1 MDSDSDQ
8 SEVAARSAPARK
20 STRAPG
26 TLAADTRD
34 DSLVPVVGIGASA
47 GGLDVFKVIL
57 AELPTD
63 TGFCFVLIQHLDPK
77 HPSMLSEILA
87 RSTSMPVLEATDG
100 TPLRAN
106 HIYVIP
112 ANVDLTVANRALRH
126 NARSKTSGLHMPIDR
141 FLRSLADQYGSMCV
155 GVVLSGTGSDGSAGL
170 EAIKAAGGVTFAQLG
185 ASAKFSSMPQA
196 AIATGCVDF
205 VLPPKEI
212 VTELIRISRH
222 PYIGHLTGSGYQP
235 SLPSPAGNEIW
246 FSNILASLL
255 LATGIDFSLYREKMI
270 KRRILRRLALRNI
283 TSLEEYSHRLESDA
297 DELRALK
304 QDLLIGVTNFFRGP
318 ESFERLKDIAFPRIM
333 QGKSANE
340 GIRIWVA
347 GCATG
352 EEAFSVAIAVKE
364 YMKEAEVSSSVQIF
378 ASDISHAAIEK
389 ARTGRFLENIEA
401 DVSPERLTRYFR
413 KVEGGYQVGNE
424 LREMCVFT
432 RHNLIDDPPFS
443 KLDLITCRNVL
454 IYLGNVQSDIIPLFH
469 YALKSPGFL
478 MLGGSEAVAS
488 ADLFAVADREHRI
501 YAKRETARKPR
512 PFLAAA
518 RGARRGLTNTSAGTH
533 APELWN
539 DTDMRKE
546 VDRILLA
553 RYSPAGVVVDDGLE
567 VIEIRGKTGPY
578 LSLPA
583 GKLSFNLMKLVAD
596 TGLFLEV
603 EKLIHQAFKSGER
616 SRQERIPYEH
626 NGHLGSLNV
635 EALPL
640 DSAKQRS
647 VLVLFEP
654 VSYAATSEVEK
665 SDGSFKE
672 SPRDRLIARL
682 QQQLSEA
689 KHRFIEA
696 MEEHQSSREETL
708 NTTEEAL
715 SANEELQS
723 LNEELETAKEEL
735 QSTNEELLTVN
746 EELQS
751 KNASLMHAR
760 DFAMSV
766 VETIRQPLLVLD
778 TELRVRMANQ
788 AYYRT
793 FQTTTPETEG
803 RVVFSLAHG
812 CWDTPGLRDSLSKLL
827 EGSQAF
833 PDFEVEQNFPTV
845 GQRTMVIGGCRINH
859 LKMIL
864 LAVEDI
870 TELKSSQTAL
880 RAREEHLRQSQK
892 MEAVGRLAA
901 GIAHDFNNLLTA
913 ILGYGSLLSEK
924 LVNDAAALN
933 QALAIQTAAERAAA
947 LTQHLLALSRR
958 QVLQPKR
965 LDLNAV
971 VSDFERTLRRLVGDG
986 TEVSIRTDPA
996 LWKVRFDPGE
1006 ITRVLMNLS
1015 LNARDAMPDGGTL
1028 TIETANISLRVDEA
1042 LALDLKPG
1050 EYVVLA
1056 VGDTG
1061 IGLDAEVQAHI
1072 FEPFFSKKESGK
1084 GTGLGLATVMG
1095 VVAQSGGAIECKS
1108 LVGEGT
1114 TFRIILPAFMEA
1126 SHEPARLTSG
1136 LATAPRGSEVILL
1149 VDDEDIVRAL
1159 ARQILEER
1167 GYSVL
1172 EAHDRNECVELCSV
1186 FQGDIDLLVTDVVL
1200 PGLGG
1205 RELAED
1211 AVKLRPSL
1219 RVLFMSGHSE
1229 DEVLKHSVQHGV
1241 AFLRK
1246 PFTPIALATKVRE
1259 TLDMSN
1265 TKQTVP
1271 RPHPGRGE

>member
-1 MDSDSDQ
+1 MDKSNDR
-8 SEVAARSAPARK
+8 SESTTRPRSAPK
-20 STRAPG
+20 GTRSRDLLAP
-26 TLAADTRD
+26 DTRD
-34 DSLVPVVGIGASA
+34 NSLVPVVGIGASA
-47 GGLDVFKVIL
+47 GGLEVFRTIV

-63 TGFCFVLIQHLDPK
+63 TGFCFVFIQHLDPH
-77 HPSMLSEILA
+77 HPSMLSEILGK
-87 RSTSMPVLEATDG
+87 STLMPVLEAADG
-100 TPLRAN
+100 TPLKAN

-112 ANVDLTVANRALRH
+112 ADVDLTVADRTLRH
-126 NARSKTSGLHMPIDR
+126 IARSKTLGLHMPIDR

-155 GVVLSGTGSDGSAGL
+155 GVVLSGTGSDGAAGL
-170 EAIKAAGGVTFAQLG
+170 EAIKAAGGVTFAQHG
-185 ASAKFSSMPQA
+185 ASAKFSGMPHA

-205 VLPPKEI
+205 ILPPKEI

-222 PYIGHLTGSGYQP
+222 PYIGTVAESSSPHVSS
-235 SLPSPAGNEIW
+235 SLAGNEVW
-246 FSNILASLL
+246 FSKILSSLL
-255 LATGIDFSLYREKMI
+255 SATGIDFSLYREKMI
-270 KRRILRRLALRNI
+270 RRRVLRRLALCNI

-297 DELRALK
+297 DELRALQ
-304 QDLLIGVTNFFRGP
+304 QDLLIGVTSFFRGP
-318 ESFERLKDIAFPRIM
+318 ESFERLKDLALPRIV
-333 QGKSANE
+333 QGRRAGE
-340 GIRIWVA
+340 PLRIWVA

-352 EEAFSVAIAVKE
+352 EEAFSVAITVVE
-364 YMKEAEVSSSVQIF
+364 YMKAAGVSYPVQIF

-389 ARTGRFLENIEA
+389 ARTGRYMENIEA
-401 DVSPERLTRYFR
+401 DVSSERLNRYFR

-469 YALKSPGFL
+469 YALKFPGFL
-478 MLGGSEAVAS
+478 MLGRSEAVAS
-488 ADLFAVADREHRI
+488 ADLFGAVDREHRI
-501 YAKRETARKPR
+501 YAKRESARKPR
-512 PFLAAA
+512 PFLAAT
-518 RGARRGLTNTSAGTH
+518 RGVRKSLANVSEGTL
-533 APELWN
+533 APVLWN
-539 DTDMRKE
+539 TTDLRKE

-553 RYSPAGVVVDDGLE
+553 RYSPAGVVVDENLE
-567 VIEIRGKTGPY
+567 VIEIRGKAGPY
-578 LSLPA
+578 LSLPV

-603 EKLIHQAFKSGER
+603 EKLIHQAFKSGEP

-640 DSAKQRS
+640 DSAKQAS

-654 VSYAATSEVEK
+654 VSYAATSEAEG
-665 SDGSFKE
+665 SDAQSKE
-672 SPRDRLIARL
+672 NPRNRLIARL
-682 QQQLSEA
+682 QQQLTEA

-746 EELQS
+746 EELHS

-778 TELRVRMANQ
+778 TEFRVRMANQ

-793 FQTTTPETEG
+793 FRTTPPETEG
-803 RVVFSLAHG
+803 QVLFSVSSG
-812 CWDTPGLRDSLSKLL
+812 CWDTPGLRDALNKLL
-827 EGSQAF
+827 EGDQAF
-833 PDFEVEQNFPTV
+833 PDFEVEQKFPAV
-845 GQRTMVIGGCRINH
+845 GKRTLVVGGCRISH

-864 LAVEDI
+864 FAVEDV
-870 TELKSSQTAL
+870 TEHKLSQLTA

-892 MEAVGRLAA
+892 MEAVGRLAG

-913 ILGYGSLLSEK
+913 IIGYGGLLSEK
-924 LVNDAAALN
+924 LIGDPAALN

-947 LTQHLLALSRR
+947 LTQQLLALSRR
-958 QVLQPKR
+958 QVLQPKL
-965 LDLNAV
+965 LDLNSV
-971 VSDFERTLRRLVGDG
+971 VSDFERTLRRLVGEG
-986 TEVSIRTDPA
+986 TEVSINTDPD

-1015 LNARDAMPDGGTL
+1015 LNAIDAMPSGGTL
-1028 TIETANISLRVDEA
+1028 TIETANVALTEEA
-1042 LALDLKPG
+1042 ALTLELQPG
-1050 EYVVLA
+1050 DYVVLSVA
-1056 VGDTG
+1056 DTG
-1061 IGLDAEVQAHI
+1061 IGLDEEVQAHI
-1072 FEPFFSKKESGK
+1072 FEPFFSTKERGK

-1095 VVAQSGGAIECKS
+1095 VVTQSGGAIECKS
-1108 LVGEGT
+1108 AVGEGT
-1114 TFRIILPAFMEA
+1114 TFKVVLPAFAEA
-1126 SHEPARLTSG
+1126 LAEPAGLARG
-1136 LATAPRGSEVILL
+1136 LATAPKGSEVILL
-1149 VDDEDIVRAL
+1149 VDDEDIVRHL
-1159 ARQILEER
+1159 ARQILEAS
-1167 GYSVL
+1167 GYRVL
-1172 EAHDRNECVELCSV
+1172 EARDRSECVELCES
-1186 FQGDIDLLVTDVVL
+1186 FQGNINLLVTDVVL
-1200 PGLGG
+1200 PGKGG

-1219 RVLFMSGHSE
+1219 RVLFMSGHTE
-1229 DEVLKHSVQHGV
+1229 DEVLKESIQNGV

-1246 PFTPIALATKVRE
+1246 PFTPTGLANKVRE
-1259 TLDMSN
+1259 ALDMDRPANSSD
-1265 TKQTVP
+1265 
-1271 RPHPGRGE
+1271 RPH